1 MRKALLLSAIAVT
14 GLFGID
20 PAAHDVKTVYILKMA
35 NGLDQYLAS
44 ELTTYGV
51 YTVTTDPSK
60 ADAVFTESL
69 GESFEKKLTA
79 LYAPPP
85 PPPPPEEKER
95 ESQGGLI
102 PDPMPRLGGSKMGGG
117 KGTVFLVKVA
127 SRNLLWSMTR
137 QPKNSSTQEMMQQA
151 RKVVEQL
158 RKELAPPSTN

>member
-1 MRKALLLSAIAVT
+1 VRKALLLSAIAVT

-60 ADAVFTESL
+60 ADAVFTDSL
-69 GESFEKKLTA
+69 GEGFEKKFTA
-79 LYAPPP
+79 LFLPPP
-85 PPPPPEEKER
+85 PPPPPPAEGE
-95 ESQGGLI
+95 QQAGFV
-102 PDPMPRLGGSKMGGG
+102 PDPMPRLGNAKMGGG
-117 KGTVFLVKVA
+117 KGTLFLVRVA

-137 QPKNSSTQEMMQQA
+137 QPKNSSPQEMIVQA
-151 RKVVEQL
+151 RKMVEQL
-158 RKELAPPSTN
+158 RKDLAPPSDK